1 MGVHRSFGLAVVML
15 LIAACVG
22 QESPVRTPLPDAAE
36 VVPLPE
42 ACGFQVGEGQGV
54 SIDDIIADSGADG
67 VLVVGDLLVGVNGQ
81 GIANADQLRA
91 ALGDQQVGDK
101 VSVDVIRGGE
111 PVSEEILL
119 GPNPDAPERP
129 MLGVMIVTAFERIEP
144 GEAPSDG
151 EMGRLARAVG
161 IGTSAYVLDPL
172 TANWASLGVEA
183 PEAGWAAAGDAVLT
197 LENPAEADSTL
208 VDASSGDRLIFDL
221 GDWWA
226 VNILGSLGSDTVLSV
241 ARLIP
246 GEDGL
251 AELAVVVIDF
261 HRRVVEW
268 IWQLEQG
275 IGVPVASFPSPDGT
289 RLLIAG
295 QNQDDQVLA
304 YTILSSNDG
313 LPMGGPDT
321 LASARGTVS
330 LGWFDNES
338 FLVTTDTGGLLLI
351 DAASGI
357 ATEATLP
364 AAVGQVSRLTT
375 VGDGAHLLAESGSS
389 LIRLKLDGTSEIRTL
404 ADHCQ
409 VGVIGNLGWVPAE

>member
-1 MGVHRSFGLAVVML
+1 VHRAIGLTVVSL
-15 LIAACVG
+15 LVAGCVG
-22 QESPVRTPLPDAAE
+22 QEPPARTPLPDAAQ

-42 ACGFQVGEGQGV
+42 TCGFQVGEGQGV
-54 SIDDIIADSGADG
+54 NIDDIIADSGADG
-67 VLVVGDLLVGVNGQ
+67 VLVVGDLLVAMNGHS
-81 GIANADQLRA
+81 IANADELRD
-91 ALGDQQVGDK
+91 ALGDQEVGDT

-111 PVSEEILL
+111 QVSNEILL

-144 GEAPSDG
+144 GYVLPDA

-172 TANWASLGVEA
+172 TGEWGSLQVTA
-183 PEAGWAAAGDAVLT
+183 PDRGWAAAGESVLT

-208 VDASSGDRLIFDL
+208 VDAVSGDRLVFDL

-246 GEDGL
+246 GDEGL
-251 AELAVVVIDF
+251 AELAVVLIDF
-261 HRRVVEW
+261 HRRLVEW
-268 IWQLEQG
+268 IWQIDQG

-295 QNQDDQVLA
+295 QNQDNQVLA
-304 YTILSSNDG
+304 YTILSGNDG
-313 LPMGGPDT
+313 LPMVGPDALT
-321 LASARGTVS
+321 SAQGTVS
-330 LGWFDNES
+330 LGWFDDES

-364 AAVGQVSRLTT
+364 AAVGQVTRLTT
-375 VGDGAHLLAESGSS
+375 VGDGASLLAESGSS

-409 VGVIGNLGWVPAE
+409 VGLIGNLGWAPAA